1 MQELK
6 SRLKEL
12 GIELVVMIMEKPG
25 CYIPDWKTIFVNE
38 NLSEEKMKLVLLHE
52 LKHVLD
58 HEDYV
63 TLYKLPI
70 FRAKMENE
78 ANVYMLDCTIE
89 EHEGVYNYSQLI
101 EAFDIGLGY
110 DIRYAQ

>member
-1 MQELK
+1 MH
-6 SRLKEL
+6 
-12 GIELVVMIMEKPG
+12 MEKPG
-25 CYIPDWKTIFVNE
+25 CYISDWKTVFINE
-38 NLSEEKMKLVLLHE
+38 DLSEEKMKQVLLHE

-58 HEDYV
+58 HEDYL

-78 ANVYMLDCTIE
+78 ANMFMLDEIIKE
-89 EHEGVYNYSQLI
+89 NDGVYNYSYLI

-110 DIRYAQ
+110 DVRFAR